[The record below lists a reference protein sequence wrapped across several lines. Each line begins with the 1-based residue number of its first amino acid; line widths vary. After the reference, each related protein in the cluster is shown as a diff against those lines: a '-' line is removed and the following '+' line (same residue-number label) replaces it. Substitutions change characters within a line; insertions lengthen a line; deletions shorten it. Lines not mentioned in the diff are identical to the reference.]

1 VPAKGAPTALINR
14 RFARAI
20 PSLVLADDPEGGH
33 NSLRIVIAAR
43 VLVRDGYPMTLV
55 LLAVGLLATAAGF
68 VTIGFGIPINAFSL
82 GNTLIIAGTIG
93 VAAGLILIGIAIVVG
108 QLKRIAEALRA
119 RGGRLAESVETMV
132 PPTARMTPAA
142 APEPALSSVR
152 AAPMPQPMAP
162 EPPMDLYVSSRT
174 PEPQPEPRFL
184 ATASELPAPAPSAPA
199 PGPLDWLRAKPKSTN
214 PAPAA
219 VMPPPPMPAMPRM
232 SEPPMVEPPMVP
244 DEAPLSPRPPL
255 RPAMPPMVEPAMEPK
270 AWSPDRGNT
279 PDEARSA
286 PRVEQPMPRATP
298 QPEPPKEKFDLVWP
312 DRASAPGASAPA
324 PAAEPARQ
332 AALEMPLPP
341 IPARPRDN
349 RSAEKR
355 ADSSL
360 PKSSAERG
368 PAILKSGVIDGMPYT
383 LYADGSIEAEL
394 PKGTVKF
401 ASVDALRAHLEKNG

>member
-1 VPAKGAPTALINR
+1 
-14 RFARAI
+14 
-20 PSLVLADDPEGGH
+20 
-33 NSLRIVIAAR
+33 
-43 VLVRDGYPMTLV
+43 MTIV

-82 GNTLIIAGTIG
+82 GNTLIISGTIA
-93 VAAGLILIGIAIVVG
+93 VAAGLVLTGIAIAVG

-119 RGGRLAESVETMV
+119 RGGRPAESVETMV

-142 APEPALSSVR
+142 APEPPLTSVR
-152 AAPMPQPMAP
+152 AAPMSQPMAP
-162 EPPMDLYVSSRT
+162 EPPMDLYVSSRS
-174 PEPQPEPRFL
+174 PELSQPEPRFP
-184 ATASELPAPAPSAPA
+184 ATASELPAPAPSVAA
-199 PGPLDWLRAKPKSTN
+199 PGPLDWLRAKPKSSS

-219 VMPPPPMPAMPRM
+219 VMPTPPMPAMPRM

-270 AWSPDRGNT
+270 AWSPDRGGAPAET
-279 PDEARSA
+279 RPA
-286 PRVEQPMPRATP
+286 PRVEQPLPRATP

-312 DRASAPGASAPA
+312 DRASVPGASAPA

-341 IPARPRDN
+341 IPARPRDS

-355 ADSSL
+355 SESSM
-360 PKSSAERG
+360 PKSAAERG